1 MILGLVV
8 ILLLV
13 LILPLSFHRV
23 ERNIELFLFAMGL
36 AAALVGGVL
45 DPALLKDALV
55 HPLTI
60 TGAVL
65 GMGLIF
71 KWTRKTIE
79 RALQPAIRAVPT
91 RGLVFGAILFLAF
104 LSSAITVIIAALLL
118 VEFISLLKL
127 ERKAEVRIVILAC
140 YALGLGAALTPIGEP
155 LSTIAVYK
163 LSGEPYHADF
173 WFLLKLLGWWVI
185 PGILGFSALTLAL
198 PERQA
203 EAGEETLKEPES
215 EVRKD
220 ESYGEVFVRA
230 LKVYLFVV
238 ALVFLGEGFKPLVER
253 YVLHLPAL
261 ALYWINVASAVLDNA
276 TLCAAEISPRMEPG
290 QIRDILLGLLI
301 AGGMLIPGNIPNI
314 IAAGKLKIGSKEWA
328 KFGLPAG
335 FAAMLAYFVLLL
347 LLPH

>member
-1 MILGLVV
+1 MILGLVF

-45 DPALLKDALV
+45 DPALVKDALV

-127 ERKAEVRIVILAC
+127 ERKAEVRIVMTGGG
-140 YALGLGAALTPIGEP
+140 ALLRGL
-155 LSTIAVYK
+155 
-163 LSGEPYHADF
+163 D
-173 WFLLKLLGWWVI
+173 
-185 PGILGFSALTLAL
+185 
-198 PERQA
+198 
-203 EAGEETLKEPES
+203 
-215 EVRKD
+215 
-220 ESYGEVFVRA
+220 
-230 LKVYLFVV
+230 
-238 ALVFLGEGFKPLVER
+238 
-253 YVLHLPAL
+253 
-261 ALYWINVASAVLDNA
+261 
-276 TLCAAEISPRMEPG
+276 
-290 QIRDILLGLLI
+290 
-301 AGGMLIPGNIPNI
+301 
-314 IAAGKLKIGSKEWA
+314 
-328 KFGLPAG
+328 
-335 FAAMLAYFVLLL
+335 LLL
-347 LLPH
+347 HDATNLPMRVAEDALLCVVLGSGKILDELQTYHKVLMRSS